1 MMSPKLQENG
11 ERLFRE
17 SAFRIFPIIWFTAVQ
32 LVQLLMKPI
41 IVQNSDC
48 DAPMSLVNT
57 TFDWLKQEWADK
69 VDFVVCKFES
79 WLVPFV
85 CDVLMLTHT
94 ISI

>member
-1 MMSPKLQENG
+1 M
-11 ERLFRE
+11 
-17 SAFRIFPIIWFTAVQ
+17 
-32 LVQLLMKPI
+32 
-41 IVQNSDC
+41 QNSDC